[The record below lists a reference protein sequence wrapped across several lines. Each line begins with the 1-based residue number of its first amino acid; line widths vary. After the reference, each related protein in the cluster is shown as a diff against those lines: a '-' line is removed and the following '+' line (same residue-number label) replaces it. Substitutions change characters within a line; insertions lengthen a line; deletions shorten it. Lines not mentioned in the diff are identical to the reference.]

1 MLSEIVSL
9 ALVSSISDLLVSNDY
24 LECNLSLYPEQ
35 GLEENDQF
43 FFLSIMLLK
52 YADVS

>member
-1 MLSEIVSL
+1 MLNEIISL
-9 ALVSSISDLLVSNDY
+9 ALVSTISDLPVSNDY

-43 FFLSIMLLK
+43 FLFIILLK
-52 YADVS
+52 YANVS